1 MGGIVQ
7 MIQGVGEQINLLAL
21 NATIEAARA
30 GAAGRGFSVVAGEV
44 KNLAGQVTQATN
56 RIVQDIE
63 AMQAVAG
70 IVATS
75 LRSIE
80 RSVAEAQSMVNGI
93 ASAAEEQS
101 AVTQEI
107 SSAMQGASRGLTEVN
122 QSLVS
127 LST

>member
-1 MGGIVQ
+1 

-107 SSAMQGASRGLTEVN
+107 SSAMQCASRGLTEVN

-127 LST
+127 LSM

>member
-1 MGGIVQ
+1 
-7 MIQGVGEQINLLAL
+7 
-21 NATIEAARA
+21 
-30 GAAGRGFSVVAGEV
+30 
-44 KNLAGQVTQATN
+44 
-56 RIVQDIE
+56 
-63 AMQAVAG
+63 MQAVAG